1 MYPSSGEF
9 KTAILSDHIVV
20 SKAEIWNQDSKLTT
34 LNIDSGQVAV
44 SVNSGV
50 RRTCQVNLVTDRTAS
65 NLVPD
70 NGFDTLAPFG
80 NELRLYRGVKF
91 TNGSIEYVPLGVFVM
106 TDVVISDTNDGVS
119 ISITGED
126 RSLIISRAKWTA
138 PYQMVSGTLEA
149 SLTAMLQNR
158 WTDVQTS
165 FVTTNVT
172 VNQVVWGTESNQ
184 DPWQD
189 AVYLAQLV
197 GYDLYFDVLGVAV
210 LRRFPSLDAST
221 VVATYEEGQ
230 GTLITSLDRSMSS
243 KETYN
248 GVIYTIEG
256 SQVTT
261 PIRVEVWDEDTTS
274 PTYRYGVFG
283 NAPTFVTT
291 NLLAT
296 EAEAIKAATS
306 LLDTYR
312 GAQESINWGSIVDP
326 TLDVNDVVYIKTAGS
341 KTDRLVIIDEL
352 DIPMS
357 PLASMTAKAR
367 TVRIIDENTTVTLG

>member
-1 MYPSSGEF
+1 MYPASGEF

-20 SKAEIWNQDSKLTT
+20 SKAEVWNQGSKLTT
-34 LNIDSGQVAV
+34 LDIDNGSVTI

-50 RRTCQVNLVTDRTAS
+50 RRTCRVSLVTNRTS
-65 NLVPD
+65 DNLVPD

-91 TNGSIEYVPLGVFVM
+91 ANGSIEYVPLGVFVM
-106 TDVVISDTNDGVS
+106 TDVDISDSNDGVS

-149 SLTAMLQNR
+149 SLTAMLEDR
-158 WTDVQTS
+158 WADVETS
-165 FVTTNVT
+165 FGTTNVT
-172 VNQVVWGTESNQ
+172 VNQVVFGTESNQ

-197 GYDLYFDVLGVAV
+197 GYDLYFDVFGVAT
-210 LRRFPSLDAST
+210 LRPFPFLDAST
-221 VVATYEEGQ
+221 VVAKYEEGA

-256 SQVTT
+256 SQVAT
-261 PIRVEVWDEDTTS
+261 PIRVEIWDEDTTS

-283 NAPTFVTT
+283 DAPTFINT
-291 NLLAT
+291 NVLAT

-306 LLDTYR
+306 LLNTYR
-312 GAQESINWGSIVDP
+312 GAQENINWDSIVDP
-326 TLDVNDVVYIKTAGS
+326 TLDVNDVVYVKTIGS

-352 DIPMS
+352 DIPLS
-357 PLASMTAKAR
+357 PLSSMSAKAR
-367 TVRIIDENTTVTLG
+367 TVRIVDANQTIELG

>member
-34 LNIDSGQVAV
+34 LNIDSGQVTV

-256 SQVTT
+256 SQVAT

>member
-1 MYPSSGEF
+1 MYPASGEF

-20 SKAEIWNQDSKLTT
+20 SKAEVWNQDSKLLT
-34 LNIDSGQVAV
+34 LNVDSGKVTV

-50 RRTCQVNLVTDRTAS
+50 RRTCQVTLVTDRTTA

-70 NGFDTLAPFG
+70 SGFDTLAPFG
-80 NELRLYRGVKF
+80 NELRLFRGVKF
-91 TNGSIEYVPLGVFVM
+91 ADGSIEYVPLGVFVM
-106 TDVVISDTNDGVS
+106 TDVAISDSNDGVS

-158 WTDVQTS
+158 WVDVQTA

-172 VNQVVWGTESNQ
+172 VNQVVWGTESNS

-189 AVYLAQLV
+189 SVYLAQLV

-210 LRRFPSLDAST
+210 LRPFPSLDAST
-221 VVATYEEGQ
+221 VVAKYHEGE
-230 GTLITSLDRSMSS
+230 GTLITSLDRNMSS

-248 GVIYTIEG
+248 GVIYTVEG
-256 SQVTT
+256 SQVAT

-283 NAPTFVTT
+283 DAPTFITT
-291 NLLAT
+291 NLLST
-296 EAEAIKAATS
+296 EAEAIKAATA

-312 GAQESINWGSIVDP
+312 GAQESINWDSIVDP
-326 TLDVNDVVYIKTAGS
+326 TLDVNDVVYVKTNGS

-357 PLASMTAKAR
+357 PLASMGAKAR
-367 TVRIIDENTTVTLG
+367 TVRIIDANQTVELG

>member
-1 MYPSSGEF
+1 MYPASGEF

-20 SKAEIWNQDSKLTT
+20 SKAEVWNQGSKLTT
-34 LNIDSGQVAV
+34 LNVDSGKVTV

-50 RRTCQVNLVTDRTAS
+50 RRTCQVTLVTDRTID

-70 NGFDTLAPFG
+70 SGFDILAPFG
-80 NELRLYRGVKF
+80 NELRLYRGVQF

-106 TDVVISDTNDGVS
+106 TDVDISDTNDGVS

-158 WTDVQTS
+158 WADVQTS

-172 VNQVVWGTESNQ
+172 VNQIVLGTESNQ

-210 LRRFPSLDAST
+210 LRPFPSLDAST
-221 VVATYEEGQ
+221 VVAKYEEGAE
-230 GTLITSLDRSMSS
+230 TLITSLDRSMSS

-261 PIRVEVWDEDTTS
+261 PIRVEIWDEDTTS

-283 NAPTFVTT
+283 DAPTFVTT
-291 NLLAT
+291 NVLAT

-306 LLDTYR
+306 LLNTYR
-312 GAQESINWGSIVDP
+312 GAQENINWDSIVDP
-326 TLDVNDVVYIKTAGS
+326 TLDVNDVVYVKTAGS
-341 KTDRLVIIDEL
+341 KTDRLVIIDQL

-357 PLASMTAKAR
+357 PLASMSAQAR
-367 TVRIIDENTTVTLG
+367 TVRIVDANQTVELG